1 MFSAWMIG
9 FLLVMA
15 TLVWMAVIVGIPQP
29 AIGLA
34 IGVLL
39 GISVLAAAALI
50 RRQRPPHRRRG

>member
-15 TLVWMAVIVGIPQP
+15 ALVWVAVIVGIPQP

-39 GISVLAAAALI
+39 GVAVIAAAALI
-50 RRQRPPHRRRG
+50 RRQRPQRRRRG

>member
-15 TLVWMAVIVGIPQP
+15 ALVWVAVIVGIPQP

-39 GISVLAAAALI
+39 GVAVIAAAALI
-50 RRQRPPHRRRG
+50 RRQRPQRRRRD

>member
-15 TLVWMAVIVGIPQP
+15 ALVWVAVIVGIPQP

-39 GISVLAAAALI
+39 GVAVIAAAALI
-50 RRQRPPHRRRG
+50 RHQRPQRRRRG

>member
-15 TLVWMAVIVGIPQP
+15 ALVWVAVIVGIPQP

-39 GISVLAAAALI
+39 GVAVIAAAALI
-50 RRQRPPHRRRG
+50 RRQRPQRRPRG

>member
-15 TLVWMAVIVGIPQP
+15 ALVWVAVIVGLPQP

-39 GISVLAAAALI
+39 AVAVIAAAALI
-50 RRQRPPHRRRG
+50 RRQRPQRRRRD

>member
-15 TLVWMAVIVGIPQP
+15 TLVWVAVIVGVPQP

-34 IGVLL
+34 IGVLI
-39 GISVLAAAALI
+39 GIAAIAAAALI
-50 RRQRPPHRRRG
+50 RRQRPRRRRG